1 MNICDVLYLNE
12 YQSESDVEK
21 LNFKTVTTNP
31 NSIDENALFILIK
44 SINFDVNKIL
54 SYIVTKKP
62 RAIVCEPDIAFPTTD
77 IPILRVKST
86 RSMLPFIYSR
96 FHKIDYGK
104 LKFIGVTGT
113 NGKTTT
119 ATILAHILNNAGHK
133 IGFIGTGKI
142 SLNGKSLSDTS
153 YSMTT
158 PDPEILYRSIKEME
172 EENCDYIIMEV
183 SSHALYFDKVLPIA
197 FELGIFTN
205 FSSEHLDFHKTLD
218 EYWSSKTKLFKQTKK
233 AILNIDDDRILSFT
247 DEIRCDF
254 KTVGIKRRAFAT
266 AKNPQSISLKNSKF
280 TYSENGIELDVN
292 LNMGGDYNIYNALLA
307 TAAAIDIG
315 INANIIIKA
324 FESFGGVSGR
334 LDVIE
339 SDITVII
346 DYAHSAQAFK
356 TLLKTVNMYKKE
368 GQKLITVFGC
378 GGNRDK
384 IKRPVMAK
392 YAEELSSFS
401 IVTTDNSRNES
412 EKKIIEEII
421 AGFES
426 ANSFKVVS
434 SRKKAIYEAIKI
446 AQKNDIVLLVGKGAE
461 AYNIDKN
468 GYHSFD
474 EKAII
479 YEALK
484 TRTESYK

>member
-86 RSMLPFIYSR
+86 RSILPFIYSR

-119 ATILAHILNNAGHK
+119 ATILAHILNNAGHN

-142 SLNGKSLSDTS
+142 SLNEKSLSDTS

-197 FELGIFTN
+197 FDLGIFTN

-218 EYWSSKTKLFKQTKK
+218 EYWSSKTKLFKQAKK

-315 INANIIIKA
+315 INANVIIKA

-356 TLLKTVNMYKKE
+356 TLLKTVNMHKKE

-384 IKRPVMAK
+384 IKRPIMAK
-392 YAEELSSFS
+392 YAEELSNFS

-421 AGFES
+421 SGFES